1 MWTQQSTLAVH
12 IRHWDWEDVDWQKLL
27 EQRLGMSPAQIQALL
42 QDREK
47 FGHGVI
53 GCKVPWIGVTLLCPE
68 NRGCDEVEELENQ
81 AMLPDLQRKHLT
93 ALADPRWLL
102 QPVLG
107 RAGKDMFQVD
117 IPKHLTPFG
126 QEACPDW
133 ALERKVT
140 ERPAHGDTIRSPP
153 CPGHARLVQS
163 ESAPP
168 CGAPG
173 TRRQRQRSEVCV
185 LRSQECQG
193 D

>member
-1 MWTQQSTLAVH
+1 MKFGCLSFRQPCGVKTVEMWY
-12 IRHWDWEDVDWQKLL
+12 WDWEDVDWQKLL

-53 GCKVPWIGVTLLCPE
+53 GGVPWIGVTLLCPE

-81 AMLPDLQRKHLT
+81 AMLPDLQRKYLT

-133 ALERKVT
+133 ALERKLT
-140 ERPAHGDTIRSPP
+140 LA
-153 CPGHARLVQS
+153 L
-163 ESAPP
+163 
-168 CGAPG
+168 
-173 TRRQRQRSEVCV
+173 
-185 LRSQECQG
+185 L
-193 D
+193 